1 MRRCFFILGR
11 DAKEV
16 VGIDHLFCFSLV
28 PGSARRPTDAAFRN
42 FTEPMKAFAEM
53 SGGTAAVWKWI
64 GRRPV

>member
-42 FTEPMKAFAEM
+42 FTEPM
-53 SGGTAAVWKWI
+53 
-64 GRRPV
+64 R